1 MTATTRGPAK
11 SLPTVPSPTARAR
24 VFILPYSG
32 CGASVYRRWPRERNG
47 VEYCAVQ
54 PPGREHR
61 MREPSYQ
68 TFDDLARELS
78 RDLAP
83 YLDRPYAVFG
93 HCASALPAYQTV
105 VELARAGLPAPT
117 RLYVSSQVA
126 PQDGPAGRFL
136 SMTDEE
142 LIAELGELMSEMGAE
157 PLPGMLELHVKVL
170 RADLEAHRK
179 FVVPEPAAVSCP
191 ITAIGWA
198 EDPDIPAERMTGW
211 SRCGE
216 TTDVLLPGDPDRFVA
231 APADLLDV
239 LEAGFTGDQ

>member
-1 MTATTRGPAK
+1 MTATTRGPAR
-11 SLPTVPSPTARAR
+11 SLPIAPSPTARAR
-24 VFILPYSG
+24 VFLVPYSG

-61 MREPSYQ
+61 LREPSYR
-68 TFDDLARELS
+68 TFGELAEELC

-83 YLDRPYAVFG
+83 YLDRPYALFG

-105 VELARAGLPAPT
+105 VELARAGLPAPA

-126 PQDGPAGRFL
+126 PQDGPVSRFL
-136 SMTDEE
+136 SMSDAE
-142 LIAELGELMSEMGAE
+142 LIVELRQLMAEMGAE

-170 RADLEAHRK
+170 RADLEAHRR

-198 EDPDIPAERMTGW
+198 EDEDIPADRMDGW
-211 SRCGE
+211 PRCGD
-216 TTDVLLPGDPDRFVA
+216 TTDVLLPGRPDRFVV
-231 APADLLDV
+231 APDDLLDLIEV
-239 LEAGFTGDQ
+239 GLAGD